1 MKEPLVYISVLNWS
15 NYPDTIACIESL
27 GVLDYSNYKI
37 IIRDNAS
44 PNDSVEKLKVALP
57 HFTICTTE
65 ENEGYATGHFLNW
78 QIAKDEG
85 AELFW
90 ILNNDLKVDRNT
102 LKELVK
108 VAEKTQFRHLY
119 GSVSLQWENHDLVDF
134 GGAELSPISN
144 KILTYNS
151 WRNKKYT
158 ELVDAY
164 PDYYEVESLEGSSM
178 LIPMHIIEKYGFMK
192 LDCFMY
198 GEETDYCY
206 RLRKLGVSS
215 LLAIKSIVFHKNE
228 GSTKHSALMVVPAYY
243 RRRNALRFNRDHLG
257 WSGRKV
263 LNYNGTVFETIKILV
278 KNLYRSEKTPE
289 YVYSLAKWHGFIGKF
304 GKTIAPEK
312 TNETNET
319 TSC

>member
-1 MKEPLVYISVLNWS
+1 MKEPLVYISMLNWS

-27 GVLDYSNYKI
+27 SVLDYSNYKI

-57 HFTICTTE
+57 HFTIYTTE

-134 GGAELSPISN
+134 GGAKLSPISN
-144 KILTYNS
+144 KMLTYNS

-178 LIPMHIIEKYGFMK
+178 LIPMHIIDKYGFMK

-206 RLRKLGVSS
+206 RLRKQGVKS
-215 LLAIKSIVFHKNE
+215 LAVTQSLVTHHNE
-228 GSTKHSALMVVPAYY
+228 GSTKMSPRLKAIPTYY
-243 RRRNALRFNRDHLG
+243 RRRNALRFSMEHLG
-257 WSGRKV
+257 MSRWEALG
-263 LNYNGTVFETIKILV
+263 YHNGTFQNLKTLV
-278 KNLYRSEKTPE
+278 KGMLSKTIDLNFF
-289 YVYSLAKWHGFIGKF
+289 YALGSWHAFLRRK
-304 GKTIAPEK
+304 GKTVSPE
-312 TNETNET
+312 EFID
-319 TSC
+319 